1 MRSPPAHAMLRR
13 MARHAER
20 DARRADRAAAD
31 AARTAAGRNAPA
43 LARWRRWRR
52 ALGKALLA
60 RLAPW
65 LLRAL
70 AATWRVTFVPG
81 PGLDLQRSGAPWVVA
96 LWHGRMLAAM
106 PLRGHR
112 GRGITV
118 LVSPSDDGGLAD
130 LALRRFDYRV
140 LRGSAHRGGARALRA
155 MDQALADGAQLV
167 LTPDGPRGPRHAMNT
182 GVAWLARARGAPI
195 LPVGIA
201 VDRAWRLRS
210 WDRFV
215 IPKPFARLVVVY
227 GEPTPVA
234 DDADDAAMEA
244 LGGRVRAA
252 MLAAERAAFAR
263 LGVADDLD
271 GAQ

>member
-1 MRSPPAHAMLRR
+1 MLAA
-13 MARHAER
+13 MARPTDR
-20 DARRADRAAAD
+20 DARRADRLAAD
-31 AARTAAGRNAPA
+31 AARAAAGRNAPA
-43 LARWRRWRR
+43 LVRWRRGRR

-70 AATWRVTFVPG
+70 AATWRVEFVPG
-81 PGLDLQRSGAPWVVA
+81 PGLDLQRSDAPWLIA

-130 LALRRFDYRV
+130 LALRRFGYRV

-155 MDQALADGAQLV
+155 MDEALAGGAQLV
-167 LTPDGPRGPRHAMNT
+167 LTPDGPRGPRHAMNA
-182 GVAWLARARGAPI
+182 GVAWLARAQGAPI

-201 VDRAWRLRS
+201 VDRAWRMRS

-215 IPKPFARLVVVY
+215 VPKPFARLVVAY
-227 GEPTPVA
+227 GVPTPVPDA
-234 DDADDAAMEA
+234 ADDAALEA
-244 LGGRVRAA
+244 IGARVRAA

-263 LGVADDLD
+263 LGAADDLD

>member
-1 MRSPPAHAMLRR
+1 MLTAMTHPTARDDRR
-13 MARHAER
+13 A
-20 DARRADRAAAD
+20 ARRAAD
-31 AARTAAGRNAPA
+31 AARAAAGRDAPA
-43 LARWRRWRR
+43 LVRWRHLRR
-52 ALGKALLA
+52 NIGKTLMGW
-60 RLAPW
+60 LAPL

-81 PGLDLQRSGAPWVVA
+81 PGLDLQRSGAPWVLA

-118 LVSPSDDGGLAD
+118 LVSPSADGGLAD
-130 LALRRFDYRV
+130 LALRRFGYRV
-140 LRGSAHRGGARALRA
+140 LRGSAHRSGARALRA
-155 MDQALADGAQLV
+155 MDQALAGGAQLV
-167 LTPDGPRGPRHAMNT
+167 LTPDGSRGPRHAMNS

-195 LPVGIA
+195 LPTGIA

-215 IPKPFARLVVVY
+215 IPKPFARLVVAY
-227 GEPTPVA
+227 GAPTLV
-234 DDADDAAMEA
+234 DDAADDDAMEA
-244 LGGRVRAA
+244 IGASVRAA
-252 MLAAERAAFAR
+252 MLAAERLAFAR